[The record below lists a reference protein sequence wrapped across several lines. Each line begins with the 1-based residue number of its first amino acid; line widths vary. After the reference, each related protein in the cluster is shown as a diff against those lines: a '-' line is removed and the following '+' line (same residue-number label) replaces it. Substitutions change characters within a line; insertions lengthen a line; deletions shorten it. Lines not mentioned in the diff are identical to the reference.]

1 MIHLKVSADGWLQC
15 GNRVFRCILGRG
27 GVTTDKR
34 EGDGATPAGAYP
46 LRRLLYRSDRL
57 APPTNAL
64 PTSPLRPR
72 DGWCDDPG
80 HSAYNRPVILPLD
93 ASSESMWRDDHL
105 YDLVVVLG
113 YNDDPVVSGL
123 GSAIFLHVASPEYSP
138 TEGCIALAKEDLL
151 TVLADITPGSDIRI
165 ENP

>member
-15 GNRVFRCILGRG
+15 GNRVFRCTLGRG

-34 EGDGATPAGAYP
+34 EGDGATPAGNYP
-46 LRRLLYRSDRL
+46 LRQLLYRSDRL

-80 HSAYNRPVILPLD
+80 HSAYNRPVTLPLD
-93 ASSESMWRDDHL
+93 ASAESMWRDDHL

>member
-1 MIHLKVSADGWLQC
+1 M
-15 GNRVFRCILGRG
+15 FRCTLGRS

-46 LRRLLYRSDRL
+46 LRQLLYRSDRL

-80 HSAYNRPVILPLD
+80 HSAYNRPVTLPLD
-93 ASSESMWRDDHL
+93 ASAESMWRDDHL

>member
-1 MIHLKVSADGWLQC
+1 MIHLKVSAEGWLQC
-15 GNRVFRCILGRG
+15 GNRVFRCTLGRG

-46 LRRLLYRSDRL
+46 LRQLLYRSDRL

-80 HSAYNRPVILPLD
+80 HSTYTRPVPLPLD
-93 ASSESMWRDDHL
+93 ASAESMWRDDHL

-151 TVLADITPGSDIRI
+151 TVLADRTPGGDIRI

>member
-1 MIHLKVSADGWLQC
+1 M
-15 GNRVFRCILGRG
+15 FRCTLGRG

-34 EGDGATPAGAYP
+34 EGDGATPAGNYP
-46 LRRLLYRSDRL
+46 LRQLLYRSDRL

-80 HSAYNRPVILPLD
+80 HSAYNRPVTLPLD
-93 ASSESMWRDDHL
+93 ASAESMWRDDHL

-123 GSAIFLHVASPEYSP
+123 GSAIFLHVASHENSP

-151 TVLADITPGSDIRI
+151 AVLADITPGSDIRI
-165 ENP
+165 ETP